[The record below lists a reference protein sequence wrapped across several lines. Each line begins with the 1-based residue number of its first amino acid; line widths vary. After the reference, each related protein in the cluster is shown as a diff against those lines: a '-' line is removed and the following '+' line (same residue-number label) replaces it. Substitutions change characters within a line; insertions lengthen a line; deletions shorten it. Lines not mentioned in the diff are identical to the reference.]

1 MNEDWLFDGRK
12 IPEEVMNY
20 FRKRAV
26 QAVRE
31 QGHSPEVVAA
41 VMGFSRSCI
50 YTWLNRYDQG
60 GYPALESRLPPGAKA
75 VITPAIE
82 AWLQETVLNSTPVA
96 HGYDTLLWTRD
107 ILAELVQQ
115 QFGVTVSGVSVSLHL
130 RRLGLSY
137 QKPCY
142 RDVQRNTQ
150 ESEAFL
156 HGKFPTIQRLAERL
170 GADIGFEDAAGL
182 GVRTRAGRTW
192 GLVGHP
198 PELRVTMQRGG
209 YNVLSLVTAAGKL
222 HYTVTA
228 ATVDSEQYI
237 HFLRQ
242 LLHGR
247 TRPLIL
253 LVDRASFHH
262 SPPVREFVRVHR
274 AQLRIF
280 FLPKRSPDFNPD
292 EQVWNDIKNN
302 RIGKQPLKNKTD
314 LRKRLYSALKS
325 LQHRTERIRSFFQ
338 LPTTRYASVNVY

>member
-12 IPEEVMNY
+12 IPEEVMSY

-26 QAVRE
+26 QAVRK

-41 VMGFSRSCI
+41 VMGFSRSCT

-60 GYPALESRLPPGAKA
+60 GYPALESRLPTGAEA

-130 RRLGLSY
+130 S
-137 QKPCY
+137 
-142 RDVQRNTQ
+142 
-150 ESEAFL
+150 
-156 HGKFPTIQRLAERL
+156 
-170 GADIGFEDAAGL
+170 
-182 GVRTRAGRTW
+182 
-192 GLVGHP
+192 
-198 PELRVTMQRGG
+198 M
-209 YNVLSLVTAAGKL
+209 VTAAGKL

-262 SPPVREFVRVHR
+262 SQPVREFVC
-274 AQLRIF
+274 ALGLF
-280 FLPKRSPDFNPD
+280 SSCLLP
-292 EQVWNDIKNN
+292 
-302 RIGKQPLKNKTD
+302 GTPL
-314 LRKRLYSALKS
+314 
-325 LQHRTERIRSFFQ
+325 
-338 LPTTRYASVNVY
+338 